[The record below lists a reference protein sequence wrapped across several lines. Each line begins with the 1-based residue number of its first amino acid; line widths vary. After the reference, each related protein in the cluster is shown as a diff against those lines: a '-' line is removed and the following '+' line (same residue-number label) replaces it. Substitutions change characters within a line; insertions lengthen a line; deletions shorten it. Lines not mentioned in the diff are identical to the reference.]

1 VDGSLKELLFP
12 RLNDKEEDLGN
23 KSVFTGIDFGYSGKW
38 PRVPKTGFVTNEDNI
53 TNLTVGANI
62 IPFLTFLL

>member
-1 VDGSLKELLFP
+1 MDGSFKELLFH
-12 RLNDKEEDLGN
+12 RLDDEDEDLPK
-23 KSVFTGIDFGYSGKW
+23 KSVFSETDFGYSGKW
-38 PRVPKTGFVTNEDNI
+38 PRVFRTGFVTNEDNI